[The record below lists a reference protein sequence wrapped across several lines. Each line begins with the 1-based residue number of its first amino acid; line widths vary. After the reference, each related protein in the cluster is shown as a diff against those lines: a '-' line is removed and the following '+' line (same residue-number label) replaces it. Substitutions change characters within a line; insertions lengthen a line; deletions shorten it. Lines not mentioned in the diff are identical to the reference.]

1 MKAILTMVTAYAP
14 VAGLVMVFVMMVAM
28 NLQITMMVVIV
39 VLILSP
45 TIGVQI
51 VSATMIATFMP
62 VVLSFSTRRKM

>member
-1 MKAILTMVTAYAP
+1 MKAILTMVAAYAP

-51 VSATMIATFMP
+51 ASATMIATFMP
-62 VVLSFSTRRKM
+62 VVLSLSTRRKM